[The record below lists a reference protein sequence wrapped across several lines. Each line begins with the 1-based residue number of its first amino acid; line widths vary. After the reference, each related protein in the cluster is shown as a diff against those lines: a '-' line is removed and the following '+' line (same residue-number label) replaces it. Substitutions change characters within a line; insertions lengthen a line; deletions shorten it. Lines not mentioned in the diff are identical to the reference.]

1 MGFQRCT
8 HKTTTRT
15 RNSHMAHTVY
25 QHRCARTDHVLAHTR
40 MHMRIAA
47 ARGRLRCNPAP
58 RDCSDESRAPWAP
71 ARLTWASET
80 RPPRLRS
87 PRHLQT
93 RTCPLVSRTP
103 PGCLMVA
110 LPLIVCQP
118 RRKRIRN
125 GKRKALACRIPPA
138 GEAEPRRPG
147 REGLAAVSP
156 GCSGGRPKAE
166 RPLAWPV
173 LPTPLPASLTPGP
186 FDWRTGTVPGNKGC
200 SVKSEAAY

>member
-15 RNSHMAHTVY
+15 CNSHMAHTVY

-40 MHMRIAA
+40 IHMRIAA

-138 GEAEPRRPG
+138 GEP
-147 REGLAAVSP
+147 SP
-156 GCSGGRPKAE
+156 GGQGGRDSPLCPPDAPVAVL
-166 RPLAWPV
+166 RPSALW
-173 LPTPLPASLTPGP
+173 PGP
-186 FDWRTGTVPGNKGC
+186 SSPPRFLRPSHLVPLTGELEQYLGTK
-200 SVKSEAAY
+200 AAP